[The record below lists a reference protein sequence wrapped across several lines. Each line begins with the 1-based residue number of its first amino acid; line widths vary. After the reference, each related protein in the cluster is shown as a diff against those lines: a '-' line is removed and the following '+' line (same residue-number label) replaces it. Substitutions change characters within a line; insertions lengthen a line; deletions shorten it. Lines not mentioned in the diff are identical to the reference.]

1 MTKQKALVFLSE
13 IEKEINLIRQT
24 VDVIENRL
32 NSLKTKT
39 ESNDY
44 HAYVESL
51 ALNLQG
57 FYEGIET
64 VFEKVTDFTGEEKPE
79 GPEWHVRLL
88 ERMSIPIKRL
98 RPCVVSVETAKEV
111 DIFRAFRHKVRHIYG
126 FMIVPE
132 NVIAIAE
139 KTKKVCEM
147 FCKDIARFMVFIE
160 QISEI

>member
-32 NSLKTKT
+32 NALKIKT

-79 GPEWHVRLL
+79 GSEWHVRIL
-88 ERMSIPIKRL
+88 ERMNLPIKRL
-98 RPCVVSVETAKEV
+98 RPGVVSVETAKEL

-126 FMIVPE
+126 FMIIPE
-132 NVIAIAE
+132 NVITIAE
-139 KTKKVCEM
+139 KAKTVCEM
-147 FCKDIARFMVFIE
+147 FCNDLARFMVFVE